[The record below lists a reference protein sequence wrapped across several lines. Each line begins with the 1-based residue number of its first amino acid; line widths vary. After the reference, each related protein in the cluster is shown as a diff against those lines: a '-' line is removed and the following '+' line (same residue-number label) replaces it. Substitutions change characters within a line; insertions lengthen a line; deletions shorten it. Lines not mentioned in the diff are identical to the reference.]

1 MGDKETPVKR
11 MLIAVFAALGL
22 AGCIAVPYHPG
33 PGAGYAYYGP
43 PAPPAN
49 VYFRYD
55 YHRHRR

>member
-1 MGDKETPVKR
+1 